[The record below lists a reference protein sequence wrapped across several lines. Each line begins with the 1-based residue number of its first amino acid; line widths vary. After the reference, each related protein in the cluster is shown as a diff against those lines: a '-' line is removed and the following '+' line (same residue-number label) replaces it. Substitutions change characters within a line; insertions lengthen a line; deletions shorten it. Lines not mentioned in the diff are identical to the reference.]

1 MSKKMSAN
9 VVAVVV
15 CGVAAL
21 MLLPLTTAQE
31 KTNGQT
37 KKGATAVSSAPSKTV
52 SKSTQS
58 AKPAANKVVSDK
70 SVEKLSSNDEAPA
83 ISIKADKTP
92 KSSKKAAESPK
103 ASGNTLRLPRHFSGI
118 VDQEQRDAIYAIQLE
133 YRTKIAELEEELARV
148 RQDEL
153 SALEELLTDSQR
165 KLLAKKRS
173 QAQDSAKA
181 KMAEAESEAA
191 DRAQ

>member
-37 KKGATAVSSAPSKTV
+37 KKSATADSSAPSKTV
-52 SKSTQS
+52 AKSTQS
-58 AKPAANKVVSDK
+58 AKPAATKVVSDK

-83 ISIKADKTP
+83 KSINVDKTS
-92 KSSKKAAESPK
+92 KSSKTAAESPK
-103 ASGNTLRLPRHFSGI
+103 ASGNTLRLPKHFSGI
-118 VDQEQRDAIYAIQLE
+118 VDQAQREAIYVIQLE
-133 YRTKIAELEEELARV
+133 YRSKIAELEEELARV

-165 KLLAKKRS
+165 KLLVKKRA
-173 QAQDSAKA
+173 QAQESAKA
-181 KMAEAESEAA
+181 KMAEAESESA